1 VSLKKPILLLFWL
14 LLTPVVSAANDGFGG
29 LTATGLQFQQ
39 SASVRMVSEDLF
51 LSSSQVRVAYV
62 FRNDGPAE
70 AQGEV
75 IFPLPPISLAG
86 LAESGF
92 ALTEE
97 SLHRENVV
105 DFTATVNGKKIEV
118 RTERIAILE
127 PPYDERRQPAANYDA
142 PGEDVTA
149 LLKGYGIPLSLNV
162 DEVAAVL
169 TRLPPAAR
177 ETLKAKGLA
186 DFFDGEP
193 PLPAWSIIV
202 RYHWPQTFAAGREIR
217 IEHSYNPAPPGGI
230 FVWPAQEKD
239 ADTYHRELIQTYCID
254 AGTRKAL
261 AKRLHHQRTSEM
273 AGTGTAILLD
283 YVLTTASTWHGP
295 IGVFR
300 LTIDKGMPSNILSLC
315 IDGLRKTGPTTFAV
329 EKKDFNP
336 TRDLRLL
343 IVSGLEE

>member
-1 VSLKKPILLLFWL
+1 
-14 LLTPVVSAANDGFGG
+14 
-29 LTATGLQFQQ
+29 
-39 SASVRMVSEDLF
+39 MVSEDLF
-51 LSSSQVRVAYV
+51 LSPDKVRVAYV
-62 FRNDGPAE
+62 FRNDGPGAV
-70 AQGEV
+70 QGEV

-92 ALTEE
+92 ALTGDD
-97 SLHRENVV
+97 LHRENVV
-105 DFTATVNGKKIEV
+105 DFTATVDGKKIEV
-118 RTERIAILE
+118 RTERIAVLE
-127 PPYDERRQPAANYDA
+127 PPFDERRQPAANYDA
-142 PGEDVTA
+142 PGEEVTA
-149 LLKGYGIPLSLNV
+149 LLTGYGIPLSLNV
-162 DEVAAVL
+162 DEVAAAL
-169 TRLPPAAR
+169 ARLPSAAQ

-193 PLPAWSIIV
+193 PVPAWSIIV
-202 RYHWPQTFAAGREIR
+202 RYHWPQTFAAGREIG

-230 FVWPAQEKD
+230 FVWPAQEKNF
-239 ADTYHRELIQTYCID
+239 DTSHRELIQTYCID

-283 YVLTTASTWHGP
+283 YVLTTANTWQGP

-300 LTIDKGMPSNILSLC
+300 LAIDKGKPGNVLSLC
-315 IDGLRKTGPTTFAV
+315 IDGLRKTGPTSFAV
-329 EKKDFNP
+329 EKKDFTP

>member
-1 VSLKKPILLLFWL
+1 MKKPILLLFWL

-51 LSSSQVRVAYV
+51 LSPRQVRVAYV

-70 AQGEV
+70 VQGEV

-86 LAESGF
+86 LVDSGF
-92 ALTEE
+92 ALTEDD
-97 SLHRENVV
+97 LHRENVV
-105 DFTATVNGKKIEV
+105 DFTATVDGKKIEV
-118 RTERIAILE
+118 RTERIAVLE
-127 PPYDERRQPAANYDA
+127 PPFDERRQPAANYDA

-169 TRLPPAAR
+169 TRLPPAAQ

-193 PLPAWSIIV
+193 PTPAWSIIV

-239 ADTYHRELIQTYCID
+239 VDTYHRELIQTYCID

-261 AKRLHHQRTSEM
+261 AKRLHRQKASEM

-283 YVLTTASTWHGP
+283 YVLTTANTWHGP

-300 LTIDKGMPSNILSLC
+300 LTIDKGKPGNVLSLC
-315 IDGLRKTGPTTFAV
+315 IDGLRKTGPTTFTV
-329 EKKDFNP
+329 EKKNFIP
-336 TRDLRLL
+336 TQDLRLL

>member
-1 VSLKKPILLLFWL
+1 MTKQILLLIWL
-14 LLTPVVSAANDGFGG
+14 LLTPVVSVANDGFGG
-29 LTATGLQFQQ
+29 LSATGLQFQK

-51 LSSSQVRVAYV
+51 LSPRQVRVAYV
-62 FRNDGPAE
+62 FRNGGPAE
-70 AQGEV
+70 VQGEV

-86 LAESGF
+86 LVDSGF
-92 ALTEE
+92 ALTEDD
-97 SLHRENVV
+97 LHRENVV
-105 DFTATVNGKKIEV
+105 DFTATVDGKKIEV
-118 RTERIAILE
+118 RTERIAVLE
-127 PPYDERRQPAANYDA
+127 PPFDERRQPTANYDA

-149 LLKGYGIPLSLNV
+149 LLKGYGIPLALNV
-162 DEVAAVL
+162 DEVAATL
-169 TRLPPAAR
+169 TRLPSAAR

-186 DFFDGEP
+186 DFFDSEP

-239 ADTYHRELIQTYCID
+239 FDLYHRELIQTYCID

-261 AKRLHHQRTSEM
+261 AKRLHHQKASEM

-283 YVLTTASTWHGP
+283 YVLTTATTWQGP

-300 LTIDKGMPSNILSLC
+300 LTIDKGKPSNILSLC
-315 IDGLRKTGPTTFAV
+315 IDGLRKTGPTTFTV
-329 EKKDFNP
+329 EKKDFIP